1 MDLEDYEA
9 RMSELWTNVKA
20 CGGKGAVF
28 MPGEQS
34 YLTKLASVENVD
46 LQKSKSMRL
55 MNLLMSLVPIQDY
68 RIPAFNT

>member
-20 CGGKGAVF
+20 CGGEKGGAVF

-46 LQKSKSMRL
+46 LPEIQVHEINELVDELGTYTRL
-55 MNLLMSLVPIQDY
+55 
-68 RIPAFNT
+68 